1 MRMEKFTREEI
12 ESELQEKAL
21 GDFKS
26 KDFKV
31 VVDYYLDK
39 INNERSKELYKQ
51 IIEENSR
58 EFSEKLKEINGKI
71 DGKYNEITEK
81 AEIDTLISFL
91 SLTPLNIAE
100 VITECPILKS
110 IRAIPS
116 IKTVFAPYT
125 DESEKLFAP
134 LKDYLNKM
142 GIKLIGEHVD
152 IDDIQDSYNSL
163 LGFIKAEGLDGRN
176 TIIDSTSGLRMFGM
190 ALYKVAVERGLNLI
204 TWRDYQLPLYE
215 KDKENLYIKS
225 KNKNDRIPFLAKL
238 VVIPEPKFEN
248 AKIHRA
254 LNEELR
260 DFNLSGAKNYYNTLG
275 ITDLK
280 KLCQELE
287 KVFNLENILELNS
300 ENFYQSLDTT
310 LKNILSIDLEE
321 ERNSETIKMI
331 LLKLLPIVDYKKIL
345 DGINSFNLRK
355 EDIDDYIITTSS
367 KDKNL
372 KEKIYYSF
380 VLKYLMAKLE
390 NNNLDNFIVQNIIKK
405 VSKFNK
411 TKEEFKSLEDIFN
424 LLFID
429 KDLEIKDKLEDIS
442 SIFDNLV
449 DEGEPLIELDK
460 NILKLLK
467 YNLTIDLLEK
477 EREKVTQGNTKDSNY
492 LFTTKSVT
500 GNKIQYDSK
509 AIPLVRLIK
518 EDVDYLDN
526 TTLKKIY
533 GEKNKKGELS
543 NNTFSKNKTE
553 LKKIVKFINDA
564 INEELEKA
572 GKEKNDFIIITYEVN
587 NNLKGKNKEEK
598 KKIKTIEINSFFRLF
613 VK

>member
-1 MRMEKFTREEI
+1 MEKFTREEI

-39 INNERSKELYKQ
+39 INNERSKELYKK
-51 IIEENSR
+51 IIEENSK

-71 DGKYNEITEK
+71 DGKSNEITEK

-134 LKDYLNKM
+134 LKDHLNKM

-163 LGFIKAEGLDGRN
+163 LGFIKAEGLDGSN

-260 DFNLSGAKNYYNTLG
+260 DFNISGAKNYYNTLG

-345 DGINSFNLRK
+345 DGINSFNLKK
-355 EDIDDYIITTSS
+355 EDIDDYIITASS

-477 EREKVTQGNTKDSNY
+477 EREKVTQGDTKDSNY

-587 NNLKGKNKEEK
+587 NNLNGKNKEEK
-598 KKIKTIEINSFFRLF
+598 KKIKTIEINSFFKE
-613 VK
+613 V

>member
-1 MRMEKFTREEI
+1 MEKFTREEI

-39 INNERSKELYKQ
+39 INNERSKELYKK
-51 IIEENSR
+51 IIEENSK

-71 DGKYNEITEK
+71 DGKSNEIMEK

-134 LKDYLNKM
+134 LKDHINKM

-163 LGFIKAEGLDGRN
+163 LGFIKAEGLDGSN

-345 DGINSFNLRK
+345 DEINSFNLRK
-355 EDIDDYIITTSS
+355 EDIDDYIITASS

-477 EREKVTQGNTKDSNY
+477 EREKVAQGDTKDSNY

-553 LKKIVKFINDA
+553 LKKIIKFINDT
-564 INEELEKA
+564 INEELEKV

-587 NNLKGKNKEEK
+587 NSLKGKNKEEK
-598 KKIKTIEINSFFRLF
+598 KKIKTIEINSFFKE
-613 VK
+613 V

>member
-1 MRMEKFTREEI
+1 MEKEKFIREEI
-12 ESELQEKAL
+12 ETELQDTAL
-21 GDFKS
+21 GNFKP

-39 INNERSKELYKQ
+39 INNDRSKELYKK
-51 IIEENSR
+51 IIEENSK
-58 EFSEKLKEINGKI
+58 EFFEKLKEINDKI
-71 DGKYNEITEK
+71 DGKSNDITEK
-81 AEIDTLISFL
+81 TEIDTLISFL
-91 SLTPLNIAE
+91 SLTPLNTVE

-134 LKDYLNKM
+134 LKDHLNKM
-142 GIKLIGEHVD
+142 GIKLIGERVD

-163 LGFIKAEGLDGRN
+163 LGFIKAEGLDGSN

-424 LLFID
+424 SLFVN

-477 EREKVTQGNTKDSNY
+477 EREKVTQGDTKDSNY

-553 LKKIVKFINDA
+553 LKKIVKFINDT

-587 NNLKGKNKEEK
+587 NNLNGKNKEEK
-598 KKIKTIEINSFFRLF
+598 KKIKTIEINIFF
-613 VK
+613 KEA

>member
-1 MRMEKFTREEI
+1 MEKFTREEI

-21 GDFKS
+21 GDFKP

-39 INNERSKELYKQ
+39 INNERSKELYKK

-71 DGKYNEITEK
+71 DGKYNEIMDK

-134 LKDYLNKM
+134 LKDHLNKM

-163 LGFIKAEGLDGRN
+163 LGFIKAEGLDGSN

-355 EDIDDYIITTSS
+355 EDIDDYIITASS

-390 NNNLDNFIVQNIIKK
+390 NNNLDNFIVQSIIKK
-405 VSKFNK
+405 MSNFNK

-424 LLFID
+424 SLFVN

-477 EREKVTQGNTKDSNY
+477 EREKVTQGDTKDSNY

-553 LKKIVKFINDA
+553 LKKIVKFINDT

-598 KKIKTIEINSFFRLF
+598 KKIKTIEINSFFKE
-613 VK
+613 V

>member
-1 MRMEKFTREEI
+1 MEKFTREEI
-12 ESELQEKAL
+12 ENELQEKAL

-39 INNERSKELYKQ
+39 INNERSKELYKK

-71 DGKYNEITEK
+71 DGKSNEIMEK

-134 LKDYLNKM
+134 LKDHLNKM

-163 LGFIKAEGLDGRN
+163 LGFIKAEGLDGSN

-355 EDIDDYIITTSS
+355 EDIDDYIITASS

-477 EREKVTQGNTKDSNY
+477 EREKVAQGDTKDSNY

-553 LKKIVKFINDA
+553 LKKIIKFINDT
-564 INEELEKA
+564 INEELEKV

-587 NNLKGKNKEEK
+587 NSLKGKNKEEK
-598 KKIKTIEINSFFRLF
+598 KKIKTIEINSFFKE
-613 VK
+613 V

>member
-1 MRMEKFTREEI
+1 MEKFTREEI

-39 INNERSKELYKQ
+39 INNERSKELYKK
-51 IIEENSR
+51 IIEENSK

-71 DGKYNEITEK
+71 DGKSNEIMEK

-134 LKDYLNKM
+134 LKDHLNKM
-142 GIKLIGEHVD
+142 GIKLIGERVD

-163 LGFIKAEGLDGRN
+163 LGFIKAEGLDGSN

-345 DGINSFNLRK
+345 DGINSFNLKK
-355 EDIDDYIITTSS
+355 EDIDDYIITASS

-477 EREKVTQGNTKDSNY
+477 EREKVTQGDTKDSNY

-587 NNLKGKNKEEK
+587 NNLNGKNKEEK
-598 KKIKTIEINSFFRLF
+598 KKIKTIEINSFFKE
-613 VK
+613 V

>member
-1 MRMEKFTREEI
+1 MKMEKFTREEI
-12 ESELQEKAL
+12 ENELQEKAL

-39 INNERSKELYKQ
+39 INNERSKELYKK
-51 IIEENSR
+51 IIEENSK

-71 DGKYNEITEK
+71 DGKSNEIMEK

-134 LKDYLNKM
+134 LKDHLNKM

-163 LGFIKAEGLDGRN
+163 LGFIKAEGLDGSN

-345 DGINSFNLRK
+345 DGINSFNLKK
-355 EDIDDYIITTSS
+355 EDIDDYIITASS

-477 EREKVTQGNTKDSNY
+477 EREKVTQGDTKDSNY

-553 LKKIVKFINDA
+553 LKKIIKFINDT
-564 INEELEKA
+564 INEELEKT

-587 NNLKGKNKEEK
+587 NNLKGKNKDEK
-598 KKIKTIEINSFFRLF
+598 KKIKTIEINSFFKE
-613 VK
+613 V

>member
-1 MRMEKFTREEI
+1 MEKFTREEI

-71 DGKYNEITEK
+71 DGKSNEIMEK

-134 LKDYLNKM
+134 LKDHLNKM

-163 LGFIKAEGLDGRN
+163 LGFIKAEGLDGSN

-390 NNNLDNFIVQNIIKK
+390 NNNLDNFIVQSIIKK
-405 VSKFNK
+405 MSNFNK

-424 LLFID
+424 SLFVN

-477 EREKVTQGNTKDSNY
+477 EREKVTKADTKDSNY

-598 KKIKTIEINSFFRLF
+598 KKIKTIEINSFFKE
-613 VK
+613 V

>member
-1 MRMEKFTREEI
+1 MKMEKFTREEI
-12 ESELQEKAL
+12 ENELQEKAL

-39 INNERSKELYKQ
+39 INNERSKELYKK

-71 DGKYNEITEK
+71 DGKSNEIMEK

-134 LKDYLNKM
+134 LKDHLNKM

-355 EDIDDYIITTSS
+355 EDIDDYIITASS

-477 EREKVTQGNTKDSNY
+477 EREKVTKADTKDSNY

-518 EDVDYLDN
+518 EEIDYLDN
-526 TTLKKIY
+526 DILKKIY

-543 NNTFSKNKTE
+543 KNTFSKNKTE
-553 LKKIVKFINDA
+553 LKKIIKFINDA
-564 INEELEKA
+564 INKELEKA

-598 KKIKTIEINSFFRLF
+598 KKIKTIEINSFFKE
-613 VK
+613 V

>member
-1 MRMEKFTREEI
+1 MEKFTREEI

-21 GDFKS
+21 GDFKP

-39 INNERSKELYKQ
+39 INNERSKELYKK

-71 DGKYNEITEK
+71 DGKYNEIMEK

-134 LKDYLNKM
+134 LKDHLNKM

-163 LGFIKAEGLDGRN
+163 LGFIKAEGLDGSN

-345 DGINSFNLRK
+345 DGINSFNLKK
-355 EDIDDYIITTSS
+355 EDIDDYIITASS

-477 EREKVTQGNTKDSNY
+477 EREKVAQGDTKDSNY

-553 LKKIVKFINDA
+553 LKKIVKFINDT

-587 NNLKGKNKEEK
+587 NNLNGKNKEEK
-598 KKIKTIEINSFFRLF
+598 KKIKTIEINSFFKE
-613 VK
+613 V

>member
-1 MRMEKFTREEI
+1 MEKFTREEI

-39 INNERSKELYKQ
+39 INNERSKKLYKQ

-71 DGKYNEITEK
+71 DGKSNEIMEK

-134 LKDYLNKM
+134 LKDHLNKM
-142 GIKLIGEHVD
+142 GIKLIGERVD

-163 LGFIKAEGLDGRN
+163 LGFIKAEGLDGSN

-345 DGINSFNLRK
+345 DGINSFNLKK
-355 EDIDDYIITTSS
+355 EDIDDYIITASS

-477 EREKVTQGNTKDSNY
+477 EREKVTKADTKDSNY

-553 LKKIVKFINDA
+553 LKKIVKFINDT

-587 NNLKGKNKEEK
+587 NNLNGKNKEEK
-598 KKIKTIEINSFFRLF
+598 KKIKTIEINIFF
-613 VK
+613 KEA

>member
-1 MRMEKFTREEI
+1 MEKFTREEI

-21 GDFKS
+21 GDFKP

-39 INNERSKELYKQ
+39 INNERSKELYKK

-71 DGKYNEITEK
+71 DGKYNEIMEK

-134 LKDYLNKM
+134 LKDHLNKM

-163 LGFIKAEGLDGRN
+163 LGFIKAEGLDGSN

-355 EDIDDYIITTSS
+355 EDIDDYIITASS

-390 NNNLDNFIVQNIIKK
+390 NNNLDNFIVQSIIKK
-405 VSKFNK
+405 MSNFNK

-424 LLFID
+424 SLFVN

-477 EREKVTQGNTKDSNY
+477 EREKVTQGDTKDSNY

-553 LKKIVKFINDA
+553 LKKIIKFINDA
-564 INEELEKA
+564 INKELEKA

-598 KKIKTIEINSFFRLF
+598 KKIKTIEINSFFKE
-613 VK
+613 V

>member
-1 MRMEKFTREEI
+1 MEKFTREEI

-39 INNERSKELYKQ
+39 ITNERSKELYKQ

-71 DGKYNEITEK
+71 DGKSNEIMEK

-134 LKDYLNKM
+134 LKDHLNKM
-142 GIKLIGEHVD
+142 GIKLIGERVD

-163 LGFIKAEGLDGRN
+163 LGFIKAEGLDGSN

-345 DGINSFNLRK
+345 DGINSFNLKK
-355 EDIDDYIITTSS
+355 EDIDDYIITASS

-411 TKEEFKSLEDIFN
+411 TKEDFKSLEDIFN
-424 LLFID
+424 SLFVD

-477 EREKVTQGNTKDSNY
+477 EKEKVAKEDTKDSNY
-492 LFTTKSVT
+492 LFTTKST
-500 GNKIQYDSK
+500 IGHKIQYDSK

-564 INEELEKA
+564 INEELEKIE
-572 GKEKNDFIIITYEVN
+572 KEKKILLLSHMKLTIT
-587 NNLKGKNKEEK
+587 LKA
-598 KKIKTIEINSFFRLF
+598 KIKMKR
-613 VK
+613 KK

>member
-1 MRMEKFTREEI
+1 MEKEKFIREEI
-12 ESELQEKAL
+12 ETELQDTAL
-21 GDFKS
+21 GDFKP

-39 INNERSKELYKQ
+39 INNDRSKELYKK
-51 IIEENSR
+51 IIEENSK
-58 EFSEKLKEINGKI
+58 EFFEKLKEINGKI
-71 DGKYNEITEK
+71 DGKSNEIMEK

-142 GIKLIGEHVD
+142 GIKLIGERVD

-163 LGFIKAEGLDGRN
+163 LGFIKAEGLDGSN

-355 EDIDDYIITTSS
+355 EDIDDYIITASS

-411 TKEEFKSLEDIFN
+411 TKEVFKSLEDIFN

-477 EREKVTQGNTKDSNY
+477 EREKVAKADTKDSNY

-564 INEELEKA
+564 INEELEKIE
-572 GKEKNDFIIITYEVN
+572 KEKKDFIIITYEVN
-587 NNLKGKNKEEK
+587 NNLKGKNKDEK
-598 KKIKTIEINSFFRLF
+598 KKIKTIEINSFFKE
-613 VK
+613 V

>member
-1 MRMEKFTREEI
+1 M
-12 ESELQEKAL
+12 
-21 GDFKS
+21 
-26 KDFKV
+26 

-39 INNERSKELYKQ
+39 INNERSKELYKK

-71 DGKYNEITEK
+71 DGKYNEIMEK

-134 LKDYLNKM
+134 LKDHLNKM

-163 LGFIKAEGLDGRN
+163 LGFIKAEGLDGSN

-477 EREKVTQGNTKDSNY
+477 EREKVTQGDTKDSNY
-492 LFTTKSVT
+492 LFTRKSVT

-598 KKIKTIEINSFFRLF
+598 KKIKTIEINSFFKE
-613 VK
+613 V

>member
-1 MRMEKFTREEI
+1 MEKFIREEI
-12 ESELQEKAL
+12 ETKLQDTAL
-21 GDFKS
+21 GDFKP

-39 INNERSKELYKQ
+39 INNDRSKELYKK
-51 IIEENSR
+51 IIEENSK
-58 EFSEKLKEINGKI
+58 EFFEKLKEINGKI
-71 DGKYNEITEK
+71 NGNSNENSEK
-81 AEIDTLISFL
+81 AEINTLISFI
-91 SLTPLNIAE
+91 SLTPLNTDE

-116 IKTVFAPYT
+116 IKTVFSPYT
-125 DESEKLFAP
+125 EDSEKLFAP

-163 LGFIKAEGLDGRN
+163 LGFIKAEGLDGSN

-345 DGINSFNLRK
+345 DGINSFNLKK
-355 EDIDDYIITTSS
+355 EDIDDYIITASS

-411 TKEEFKSLEDIFN
+411 TKEVFKSLEDIFN

-477 EREKVTQGNTKDSNY
+477 EREKVAQGDTKDSNY

-587 NNLKGKNKEEK
+587 NNLNGKNKEEK
-598 KKIKTIEINSFFRLF
+598 KKIKTIEINSFF
-613 VK
+613 KEA

>member
-1 MRMEKFTREEI
+1 MEKFTREEI

-71 DGKYNEITEK
+71 DGKSNEIMEK

-134 LKDYLNKM
+134 LKDHLNKM
-142 GIKLIGEHVD
+142 GIKLIGERVD

-163 LGFIKAEGLDGRN
+163 LGFIKAEGLDGSN

-355 EDIDDYIITTSS
+355 EDIDDYIITASS

-477 EREKVTQGNTKDSNY
+477 EREKVTQGDTKDSNY

-587 NNLKGKNKEEK
+587 NNLNGKNKEEK
-598 KKIKTIEINSFFRLF
+598 KKIKTIEINIFF
-613 VK
+613 KEA

>member
-1 MRMEKFTREEI
+1 MKMEKFTREEI

-39 INNERSKELYKQ
+39 INNERSKELYKK

-71 DGKYNEITEK
+71 DGKYNEIMEK

-134 LKDYLNKM
+134 LKDHLNKM

-163 LGFIKAEGLDGRN
+163 LGFIKAEGLDGSN

-477 EREKVTQGNTKDSNY
+477 EREKVTKADTKDSNY

-518 EDVDYLDN
+518 EEIDYLDN
-526 TTLKKIY
+526 DILKKIY

-543 NNTFSKNKTE
+543 KNTFSKNKTE
-553 LKKIVKFINDA
+553 LKKIIKFINDA
-564 INEELEKA
+564 INKELEKA

-598 KKIKTIEINSFFRLF
+598 KKIKTIEINSFFKE
-613 VK
+613 V

>member
-1 MRMEKFTREEI
+1 MEKFTREEI

-21 GDFKS
+21 GDFKP

-39 INNERSKELYKQ
+39 INNERSKELYKK

-71 DGKYNEITEK
+71 NGKYNEIMEK

-134 LKDYLNKM
+134 LKDHLNKM

-163 LGFIKAEGLDGRN
+163 LGFIKAEGLDGSN

-477 EREKVTQGNTKDSNY
+477 EREKVTKADTKDSNY

-518 EDVDYLDN
+518 EEIDYLDN
-526 TTLKKIY
+526 DILKKIY

-543 NNTFSKNKTE
+543 KNTFSKNKTE
-553 LKKIVKFINDA
+553 LKKIIKFINDA
-564 INEELEKA
+564 INKELEKA

-598 KKIKTIEINSFFRLF
+598 KKIKTIEINSFFKE
-613 VK
+613 V

>member
-1 MRMEKFTREEI
+1 MEKFTREEI

-21 GDFKS
+21 GDFKP

-39 INNERSKELYKQ
+39 INNERSKELYKK

-91 SLTPLNIAE
+91 SLTPLNTDE

-134 LKDYLNKM
+134 LKDHLNKM

-163 LGFIKAEGLDGRN
+163 LGFIKAEGLDGSN

-345 DGINSFNLRK
+345 DGINSFNLKK
-355 EDIDDYIITTSS
+355 EDIDDYIITASS

-390 NNNLDNFIVQNIIKK
+390 NNNLDNFIVQSIIKK
-405 VSKFNK
+405 MSNFNK

-424 LLFID
+424 SLFVN

-477 EREKVTQGNTKDSNY
+477 EREKVTQGDTKDSNY

-587 NNLKGKNKEEK
+587 NNLNGKNKEEK
-598 KKIKTIEINSFFRLF
+598 KKIKTIEINSFFKE
-613 VK
+613 V

>member
-1 MRMEKFTREEI
+1 MEKEKFTREEI

-39 INNERSKELYKQ
+39 INNDRSKELYKQ

-71 DGKYNEITEK
+71 DGKSNEITEK

-134 LKDYLNKM
+134 LKDHLNKM

-163 LGFIKAEGLDGRN
+163 LGFIKAEGLDGSN

-345 DGINSFNLRK
+345 DGINSFNLKK
-355 EDIDDYIITTSS
+355 EDIDDYIITALS

-477 EREKVTQGNTKDSNY
+477 EREKVTQGDTKDSNY

-553 LKKIVKFINDA
+553 LKKIVKFINDT

-587 NNLKGKNKEEK
+587 NNLNGKNKEEK
-598 KKIKTIEINSFFRLF
+598 KKIKTIEINSFFKE
-613 VK
+613 V

>member
-1 MRMEKFTREEI
+1 M
-12 ESELQEKAL
+12 
-21 GDFKS
+21 
-26 KDFKV
+26 
-31 VVDYYLDK
+31 DK
-39 INNERSKELYKQ
+39 INNERSKELYKK

-71 DGKYNEITEK
+71 DGKYNEIMEK

-134 LKDYLNKM
+134 LKDHLNKM
-142 GIKLIGEHVD
+142 GIKLIGERVD

-163 LGFIKAEGLDGRN
+163 LGFIKAEGLDGSN

-345 DGINSFNLRK
+345 DGINSFNLKK
-355 EDIDDYIITTSS
+355 EDIDDYIITASS

-477 EREKVTQGNTKDSNY
+477 EREKVTQGDTKDSNY

-587 NNLKGKNKEEK
+587 NNLNGKNKEEK
-598 KKIKTIEINSFFRLF
+598 KKIKTIEINSFFKE
-613 VK
+613 V

>member
-1 MRMEKFTREEI
+1 MKMEKFTREEI
-12 ESELQEKAL
+12 ENELQEKAL

-31 VVDYYLDK
+31 VVDYYLNK

-71 DGKYNEITEK
+71 DGKSNEITEK

-134 LKDYLNKM
+134 LKDHLNKM

-163 LGFIKAEGLDGRN
+163 LGFIKAEGLDGSN

-355 EDIDDYIITTSS
+355 EDIDDYIITASS

-477 EREKVTQGNTKDSNY
+477 EREKVTQGDTKDSNY

-553 LKKIVKFINDA
+553 LKKIIKFINDT

-587 NNLKGKNKEEK
+587 NNLNGKNKEEK
-598 KKIKTIEINSFFRLF
+598 KKIKTIEINSFF
-613 VK
+613 KEA

>member
-1 MRMEKFTREEI
+1 MKMEKFTREEI

-134 LKDYLNKM
+134 LKDHLNKM
-142 GIKLIGEHVD
+142 GIKLIGERVD

-163 LGFIKAEGLDGRN
+163 LGFIKAEGLDGSN

-260 DFNLSGAKNYYNTLG
+260 DFNLSSAKNYYNTLG

-345 DGINSFNLRK
+345 DGINSFKLRK
-355 EDIDDYIITTSS
+355 EDIDDYIITASS

-477 EREKVTQGNTKDSNY
+477 EREKVTQGDTKDSNY

-518 EDVDYLDN
+518 EEIDYLDN
-526 TTLKKIY
+526 DILKKIY

-587 NNLKGKNKEEK
+587 NNLNGKNKEEK
-598 KKIKTIEINSFFRLF
+598 KKIKTIEINSFF
-613 VK
+613 KEA

>member
-21 GDFKS
+21 GDFKP

-39 INNERSKELYKQ
+39 INNERSKELYKK

-71 DGKYNEITEK
+71 DGKYNEIMEK

-134 LKDYLNKM
+134 LKDHLNKM
-142 GIKLIGEHVD
+142 GIKLIGERVD

-163 LGFIKAEGLDGRN
+163 LGFIKAEGLDGSN

-254 LNEELR
+254 LNEELKS
-260 DFNLSGAKNYYNTLG
+260 FNLSGAKSYYNTLG
-275 ITDLK
+275 IMDLK

-355 EDIDDYIITTSS
+355 EDIDDYIITASS

-390 NNNLDNFIVQNIIKK
+390 NNNLDNFIVQSIIKK
-405 VSKFNK
+405 MSNFNK

-424 LLFID
+424 SLFVN

-477 EREKVTQGNTKDSNY
+477 EREKVTQGDTKDSNY

-553 LKKIVKFINDA
+553 LKKIVKFINDT

-598 KKIKTIEINSFFRLF
+598 KKIKTIEINSFFKE
-613 VK
+613 V

>member
-1 MRMEKFTREEI
+1 MEKFTREEI

-39 INNERSKELYKQ
+39 INNERSKKLYKQ

-71 DGKYNEITEK
+71 DGKSNEIMEK

-134 LKDYLNKM
+134 LKDHLNKM

-163 LGFIKAEGLDGRN
+163 LGFIKAEGLDGSN

-345 DGINSFNLRK
+345 DGINSFKLRK
-355 EDIDDYIITTSS
+355 EDIDDYIITASS

-405 VSKFNK
+405 MSKFNK

-477 EREKVTQGNTKDSNY
+477 EREKVTQGDTKDSNY

-598 KKIKTIEINSFFRLF
+598 KKIKTIEINSFFKE
-613 VK
+613 V

>member
-1 MRMEKFTREEI
+1 MEKFTREEI

-39 INNERSKELYKQ
+39 INNERSKKLYKQ

-71 DGKYNEITEK
+71 DGKSNEIMEK

-125 DESEKLFAP
+125 DESKKLFAP
-134 LKDYLNKM
+134 LKDHLNKM
-142 GIKLIGEHVD
+142 GIKLIGERVD

-163 LGFIKAEGLDGRN
+163 LGFIKAEGLDGSN

-355 EDIDDYIITTSS
+355 EDIDDYIITASS

-411 TKEEFKSLEDIFN
+411 TKEVFKSLEDIFN

-477 EREKVTQGNTKDSNY
+477 EREKVTQGDTKDSNY

-564 INEELEKA
+564 INEELEKIE
-572 GKEKNDFIIITYEVN
+572 KEKKDFIIITYEVN
-587 NNLKGKNKEEK
+587 NNLNGKNKEEK
-598 KKIKTIEINSFFRLF
+598 KKIKTIEINSFFKE
-613 VK
+613 V

>member
-1 MRMEKFTREEI
+1 MEKFTREEI

-39 INNERSKELYKQ
+39 INNERSKELYKK
-51 IIEENSR
+51 IIEENSK

-71 DGKYNEITEK
+71 DGKSNEIMEK

-134 LKDYLNKM
+134 LKDHLNKM
-142 GIKLIGEHVD
+142 GIKLIGERVD

-163 LGFIKAEGLDGRN
+163 LGFIKAEGLDGSN

-355 EDIDDYIITTSS
+355 EDIDDYIITASS

-477 EREKVTQGNTKDSNY
+477 EREKVTQGDTKDSNY

-587 NNLKGKNKEEK
+587 NNLNGKNKEEK
-598 KKIKTIEINSFFRLF
+598 KKIKTIEINSFFKE
-613 VK
+613 V

>member
-1 MRMEKFTREEI
+1 MEKFTREEI

-71 DGKYNEITEK
+71 DGKSNEIMEK

-134 LKDYLNKM
+134 LKDHLNKM

-355 EDIDDYIITTSS
+355 EDIDDYIITASS

-477 EREKVTQGNTKDSNY
+477 EREKVTQGDTKDSNY

-553 LKKIVKFINDA
+553 LKKIIKFINDA
-564 INEELEKA
+564 INKELEKA

-598 KKIKTIEINSFFRLF
+598 KKIKTIEINSFFKE
-613 VK
+613 V

>member
-1 MRMEKFTREEI
+1 MEKEKFIREEI
-12 ESELQEKAL
+12 ETELQDTAL
-21 GDFKS
+21 GNFKP

-39 INNERSKELYKQ
+39 INNDRSKELYKK
-51 IIEENSR
+51 IIEENSK
-58 EFSEKLKEINGKI
+58 EFFEKLKEINDKI
-71 DGKYNEITEK
+71 DGKSNEIMEK

-134 LKDYLNKM
+134 LKDHLNKM
-142 GIKLIGEHVD
+142 GIKLIGERVD

-163 LGFIKAEGLDGRN
+163 LGFIKAEGLDGSN

-345 DGINSFNLRK
+345 DGINSFNLKK
-355 EDIDDYIITTSS
+355 EDIDDYIITASS

-477 EREKVTQGNTKDSNY
+477 EREKVTQGDTKDSNY

-587 NNLKGKNKEEK
+587 NNLNGKNKEEK
-598 KKIKTIEINSFFRLF
+598 KKIKTIEINSFFKE
-613 VK
+613 V

>member
-1 MRMEKFTREEI
+1 MEKFTREEI

-39 INNERSKELYKQ
+39 INNERSKKLYKQ

-71 DGKYNEITEK
+71 DGKSNENSEK
-81 AEIDTLISFL
+81 AEINTLISFI
-91 SLTPLNIAE
+91 SLTPLNTDE

-116 IKTVFAPYT
+116 IKTVFSPYT
-125 DESEKLFAP
+125 EDSEKLFAP

-163 LGFIKAEGLDGRN
+163 LGFIKAEGLDGSN

-355 EDIDDYIITTSS
+355 EDIDDYIITASS

-411 TKEEFKSLEDIFN
+411 TKEVFKSLEDIFN

-477 EREKVTQGNTKDSNY
+477 EREKVTQGDTKDSNY

-587 NNLKGKNKEEK
+587 NNLNGKNKEEK
-598 KKIKTIEINSFFRLF
+598 KKIKTIEINSFF
-613 VK
+613 KEA

>member
-1 MRMEKFTREEI
+1 MEKFTREEI

-39 INNERSKELYKQ
+39 INNERSKKLYKQ

-71 DGKYNEITEK
+71 DGKSNEIMEK

-134 LKDYLNKM
+134 LKDHLNKM
-142 GIKLIGEHVD
+142 GIKLIGERVD

-163 LGFIKAEGLDGRN
+163 LGFIKAEGLDGSN

-345 DGINSFNLRK
+345 DGINSFNLKK
-355 EDIDDYIITTSS
+355 EDIDDYIITASS

-390 NNNLDNFIVQNIIKK
+390 NDNLDNFIVQSIIKK
-405 VSKFNK
+405 VVKFNK
-411 TKEEFKSLEDIFN
+411 LQEEFKSLENIFN
-424 LLFID
+424 SLFID

-477 EREKVTQGNTKDSNY
+477 EREKVTQGDTKDSNY

-587 NNLKGKNKEEK
+587 NNLNGKNKEEK
-598 KKIKTIEINSFFRLF
+598 KKIKTIEINSFFKE
-613 VK
+613 V

>member
-1 MRMEKFTREEI
+1 MEKFTREEI

-71 DGKYNEITEK
+71 DGKSNEITEK

-134 LKDYLNKM
+134 LKDHLNKM

-163 LGFIKAEGLDGRN
+163 LGFIKAEGLDGSN

-355 EDIDDYIITTSS
+355 EDIDDYIIAASS

-477 EREKVTQGNTKDSNY
+477 EREKVTQGDTKDSNY

-553 LKKIVKFINDA
+553 LKKIVKFINDT

-587 NNLKGKNKEEK
+587 NNLNGKNKEEK
-598 KKIKTIEINSFFRLF
+598 KKIKTIEINSFFKE
-613 VK
+613 V

>member
-1 MRMEKFTREEI
+1 M
-12 ESELQEKAL
+12 
-21 GDFKS
+21 
-26 KDFKV
+26 

-39 INNERSKELYKQ
+39 INNERSKELYKK

-71 DGKYNEITEK
+71 DGKYNEIMEK

-134 LKDYLNKM
+134 LKDHLNKM
-142 GIKLIGEHVD
+142 GIKLIGERVD

-163 LGFIKAEGLDGRN
+163 LGFIKAEGLDGSN

-345 DGINSFNLRK
+345 DGINSFNLKK
-355 EDIDDYIITTSS
+355 EDIDDYIITASS

-477 EREKVTQGNTKDSNY
+477 EREKVTQGDTKDSNY

-587 NNLKGKNKEEK
+587 NNLNGKNKEEK
-598 KKIKTIEINSFFRLF
+598 KKIKTIEINSFFKE
-613 VK
+613 V

>member
-1 MRMEKFTREEI
+1 MEKFTREEI
-12 ESELQEKAL
+12 ENELQEKAL

-39 INNERSKELYKQ
+39 INNERSKELYKK

-71 DGKYNEITEK
+71 DGKSNEIMEK

-134 LKDYLNKM
+134 LKDHLNKM

-355 EDIDDYIITTSS
+355 EDIDDYIITASS

-477 EREKVTQGNTKDSNY
+477 EREKVTKADTKDSNY

-518 EDVDYLDN
+518 EEIDYLDN
-526 TTLKKIY
+526 DILKKIY

-543 NNTFSKNKTE
+543 KNTFSKNKTE
-553 LKKIVKFINDA
+553 LKKIIKFINDA
-564 INEELEKA
+564 INKELEKA

-598 KKIKTIEINSFFRLF
+598 KKIKTIEINSFFKE
-613 VK
+613 V

>member
-1 MRMEKFTREEI
+1 MEKFTREEI

-39 INNERSKELYKQ
+39 INNDRSKELYKQ

-71 DGKYNEITEK
+71 DGKSNEITEK

-134 LKDYLNKM
+134 LKDHLNKM

-163 LGFIKAEGLDGRN
+163 LGFIKAEGLDGSN

-345 DGINSFNLRK
+345 DGINSFNLKK
-355 EDIDDYIITTSS
+355 EDIDDYIITASS

-477 EREKVTQGNTKDSNY
+477 EREKVTQGDTKDSNY

-587 NNLKGKNKEEK
+587 NNLNGKNKEEK
-598 KKIKTIEINSFFRLF
+598 KKIKTIEINSFFKE
-613 VK
+613 V

>member
-1 MRMEKFTREEI
+1 MEKFTREEI

-39 INNERSKELYKQ
+39 INNERSKELYKK
-51 IIEENSR
+51 IIEENSK

-71 DGKYNEITEK
+71 DGKSNEITEK

-134 LKDYLNKM
+134 LKDHLNKM

-163 LGFIKAEGLDGRN
+163 LGFIKAEGLDGSN

-345 DGINSFNLRK
+345 DGINSFNLKK
-355 EDIDDYIITTSS
+355 EDIDDYIITASS

-477 EREKVTQGNTKDSNY
+477 EKEKVTKADTKDSNY

-553 LKKIVKFINDA
+553 LKKIIKFINDT
-564 INEELEKA
+564 INEELEKT

-587 NNLKGKNKEEK
+587 NNLKGKNKEKK
-598 KKIKTIEINSFFRLF
+598 KKIKTIEINSFFKE
-613 VK
+613 V

>member
-1 MRMEKFTREEI
+1 MEKEKFTREEI

-39 INNERSKELYKQ
+39 INNDRSKELYKQ

-71 DGKYNEITEK
+71 DGKSNEITEK

-134 LKDYLNKM
+134 LKDHLNKM

-163 LGFIKAEGLDGRN
+163 LGFIKAEGLDGSN

-355 EDIDDYIITTSS
+355 EDIDDYIITASS

-372 KEKIYYSF
+372 KKKIYYSF

-477 EREKVTQGNTKDSNY
+477 EREKVTQGDTKDSNY

-553 LKKIVKFINDA
+553 LKKIVKFINDT

-598 KKIKTIEINSFFRLF
+598 KKIKTIEINSFFKE
-613 VK
+613 V

>member
-1 MRMEKFTREEI
+1 MEKFTREEI

-71 DGKYNEITEK
+71 DGKSNEIMEK

-134 LKDYLNKM
+134 LKDHLNKM
-142 GIKLIGEHVD
+142 GIKLIGERVD

-355 EDIDDYIITTSS
+355 EDIDDYIITASS

-477 EREKVTQGNTKDSNY
+477 EREKVTQGDTKDSNY

-587 NNLKGKNKEEK
+587 NNLNGKNKEEK
-598 KKIKTIEINSFFRLF
+598 KKIKTIEINSFFKE
-613 VK
+613 V